1 MIIAELFI
9 PHGHCYLWK
18 PELVGLHIISDAL
31 TALAYYSIPL
41 MLVYFVAQRR
51 DVPFNWIFL
60 LFGAFIVSCGT
71 THIMEIWT
79 LWHPHY
85 WLSGAIKAFAAI
97 VSLYTAGEL
106 RSLLP
111 QALTMPSAAEFEAV
125 QTESQEHQRVKIE
138 LLREKTHL
146 AKAQKVAHVGSWEL
160 DLATQAFTGSHEA
173 FRICGFDPDQ
183 PNLTLSEY
191 QQQIHP
197 DDRRQWEETL
207 NQMIQGQSCE
217 LEFRIVRPDGSI
229 RYLLGQG
236 EPILRK
242 DGEEVEKLFGTILD
256 ISDRVIAQ
264 EQERLVAAIALKIRQ
279 SLELDDIL
287 NTTVTEVREF
297 LQTDRVLIYRFNP
310 DWSGQ
315 VVVESTDKGCMG
327 VLDSTIHDPCFGK
340 DYSHLYRNGRVRAI
354 NNIYT
359 AGLTPCYVEMI
370 AQFQVVAVLT
380 VPILVGE
387 TLWGL
392 LIAHHCRGE
401 RQWKMND
408 IELLEQLATQVA
420 IAIQQS
426 ELYSRVQ
433 AELIERQR
441 TEKELRTSE
450 ERYRSVITA
459 MSEGIVLQ
467 QADGRITACNI
478 SAERILGL
486 AAQQILGRNSIDP
499 SWQTIYEDG
508 SPFPGELH
516 PAMITLHTGQPQ
528 SNVIMGIRKLDET
541 LTWISINSQPLF
553 QPGDT
558 QPYAVVT
565 SFTDITARK
574 QAEEALRESEQKF
587 RAIFDSVQD
596 GILITNDEGD
606 YLNANPAAR
615 TWLGLVRDTLNGQP
629 IWRTRQSQSVSQAQI
644 FWQSCLAQGQ
654 MKGEYRFQ
662 LPDGSLK
669 DVEYSAVAN
678 FLPGRHLSVLHD
690 ITERKQSELALRAL
704 TQQEREKAQQLEQT
718 LKQLQRTQAQL
729 VQNEKMVSLGQ
740 LVAGVAHEINNP
752 TSFIYGN
759 IEPATEYT
767 QDLLHLVSL
776 YRQYYPE
783 PIPEIVEH
791 QEGMELDFVTQD
803 FPKLLESMREGANR
817 ITEIVKSLR
826 NFSRLDERERK
837 PVDIHQGIDNTL
849 LILKHRLTQ
858 HLSRP
863 DIQVIK
869 QYGVLPLVECYPG
882 QLNQVFMNIL
892 TNAIDALD
900 DVHDSRLRMHG
911 KEHYPTIEIH
921 TQVIAG
927 NRIAISISDNGIGIN
942 PHIQLKIFDPFFTT
956 KPPGKGTG
964 LGLSIS
970 YQIVVDKHG
979 GQLRCHSVPGRG
991 TAFMI
996 KLPITPRNDRV
1007 SCLQAAL

>member
-1 MIIAELFI
+1 MIIAEFFI

-79 LWHPHY
+79 LWHPNY

-111 QALTMPSAAEFEAV
+111 QALVMPSAAEFEAV
-125 QTESQEHQRVKIE
+125 KTESQEHQRVKIE

-173 FRICGFDPDQ
+173 FRICGFDPAQ

-197 DDRRQWEETL
+197 DDCKQWEETL
-207 NQMIQGQSCE
+207 HQMIQGQSCE
-217 LEFRIVRPDGSI
+217 MEFRIIRPDGSI
-229 RYLLGQG
+229 RHLLGQG

-242 DGEEVEKLFGTILD
+242 DGEVEKLFGTILD

-264 EQERLVAAIALKIRQ
+264 EQERLVAAIALKILQ

-310 DWSGQ
+310 DWSGR
-315 VVVESTDKGCMG
+315 VVVESTDEGCMA

-370 AQFQVVAVLT
+370 AQLQVVAVLA

-401 RQWKMND
+401 RQWKTND

-467 QADGRITACNI
+467 QADGRITACNA
-478 SAERILGL
+478 SAESILGL
-486 AAQQILGRNSIDP
+486 SAQQILGRNSIDP

-508 SPFPGELH
+508 SPFPGQLH
-516 PAMITLHTGQPQ
+516 PAMITLRTGQPQ
-528 SNVIMGIRKLDET
+528 SNVIMGIRKPDGT

-553 QPGDT
+553 QPGET
-558 QPYAVVT
+558 QAYAVVT
-565 SFTDITARK
+565 SFTDITNRK
-574 QAEEALRESEQKF
+574 QAEEALRESEQMF
-587 RAIFDSVQD
+587 RAVFDSVQD
-596 GILITNDEGD
+596 GILIANDEGN
-606 YLNANPAAR
+606 YLDANPAAC
-615 TWLGLVRDTLNGQP
+615 TLLGLVRDTLNGQP
-629 IWRTRQSQSVSQAQI
+629 IWRIRQSESVSQSQMC
-644 FWQSCLAQGQ
+644 WQSCLAQGQ
-654 MKGEYRFQ
+654 MKGECRFQ

-669 DVEYSAVAN
+669 DLEYSTIAN

-690 ITERKQSELALRAL
+690 ITERKQSELVLRAL

-718 LKQLQRTQAQL
+718 
-729 VQNEKMVSLGQ
+729 
-740 LVAGVAHEINNP
+740 
-752 TSFIYGN
+752 
-759 IEPATEYT
+759 
-767 QDLLHLVSL
+767 
-776 YRQYYPE
+776 
-783 PIPEIVEH
+783 
-791 QEGMELDFVTQD
+791 
-803 FPKLLESMREGANR
+803 
-817 ITEIVKSLR
+817 
-826 NFSRLDERERK
+826 
-837 PVDIHQGIDNTL
+837 
-849 LILKHRLTQ
+849 
-858 HLSRP
+858 
-863 DIQVIK
+863 
-869 QYGVLPLVECYPG
+869 
-882 QLNQVFMNIL
+882 
-892 TNAIDALD
+892 
-900 DVHDSRLRMHG
+900 
-911 KEHYPTIEIH
+911 
-921 TQVIAG
+921 
-927 NRIAISISDNGIGIN
+927 
-942 PHIQLKIFDPFFTT
+942 
-956 KPPGKGTG
+956 
-964 LGLSIS
+964 
-970 YQIVVDKHG
+970 
-979 GQLRCHSVPGRG
+979 
-991 TAFMI
+991 
-996 KLPITPRNDRV
+996 
-1007 SCLQAAL
+1007 